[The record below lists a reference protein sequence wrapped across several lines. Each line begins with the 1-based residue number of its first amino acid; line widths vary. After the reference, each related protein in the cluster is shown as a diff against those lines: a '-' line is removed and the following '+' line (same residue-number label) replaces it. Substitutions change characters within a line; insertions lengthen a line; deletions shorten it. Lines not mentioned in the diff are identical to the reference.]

1 MSSKAAKQTVEFGDF
16 QTPPRLA
23 KSVCSLLLRTGSEPT
38 SIIEPTCGQGAFL
51 VAALETFPDATV
63 RGYEYNP
70 TYAEAA
76 YRAVSHSSQAT
87 VQKGDFFRI
96 DWDAELSKLSEPLLV
111 LGNPPWVT
119 NATVGSLGGSNL
131 PEKSNLDGL
140 RGIDALT
147 GRANFDISEWM
158 LRENLRWLRGRHGAI
173 AVLCKTS
180 VARKV
185 LIHAWS
191 AYFPIKSATIYRL
204 DAHREFGVS
213 VDACL
218 LFVCLVP
225 GAQTHECAVYDTL
238 NDPRPSS
245 SFGMRDERL
254 VSDLGTYGRLHSLYS
269 DGLTGWRSG
278 VKHDCSRVFEFSVKN
293 GELVNGLGE
302 GVSLEADVV
311 FPLLKSSDVASRR
324 PPRKYLL
331 VPHRSMDE
339 SPHELRS
346 RAPRAWQYLTS
357 HEQTLEA
364 RSSSI
369 YKKRSKFSI
378 FGIGPY
384 SFAPW
389 KVAISG
395 LYKSLRFTKIG
406 PLDGQPILLDDTC
419 YFFPCDSEEECLALY
434 ELVSSPL
441 ALEFWSSLVFWD
453 SKRPIT
459 AKLLNLLDLAGLA
472 KKIGN
477 WTPTTRRIAER
488 QMTAYSAGSHQ
499 PMLFRESSSRYG
511 LTEEGRDPLA
521 NDKSGE

>member
-1 MSSKAAKQTVEFGDF
+1 MNPEATKQTVEFGDF

-23 KSVCSLLLRTGSEPT
+23 KSVCSLLLRTGFEPS

-51 VAALETFPDATV
+51 AAALEAFPAATV
-63 RGYEYNP
+63 RGYECNP
-70 TYAEAA
+70 VYAEAA
-76 YRAVSHSSQAT
+76 HRTVSRFSQAT
-87 VQKGDFFRI
+87 VQKGDFFRV
-96 DWDAELSKLSEPLLV
+96 DWDTELSKLADPLLI

-131 PEKSNLDGL
+131 PKKSNLDGL

-158 LRENLRWLRGRHGAI
+158 LRENLRWLGRRRGAI

-185 LIHAWS
+185 LVHAWS
-191 AYFPIKSATIYRL
+191 ADFPIKSATIYRL
-204 DAHREFGVS
+204 DARREFGVS

-218 LFVCLVP
+218 LFICLAP
-225 GAQTHECAVYDTL
+225 DAQTRECTVYDTL
-238 NDPRPSS
+238 NAPRPSS
-245 SFGMRDERL
+245 NFGMRDDRL
-254 VSDLGTYGRLHSLYS
+254 VSDLETYGRLHSLYS
-269 DGLTGWRSG
+269 DGLSGWRSG

-311 FPLLKSSDVASRR
+311 FPLLKSSDVASHR

-331 VPHRSMDE
+331 VPHRSMGE
-339 SPHELRS
+339 SSHELRS

-364 RSSSI
+364 RGSAI
-369 YKKRSKFSI
+369 YKKRPKFTI

-395 LYKSLRFTKIG
+395 LYKHLRFTQIG
-406 PLDGQPILLDDTC
+406 PIDGRPILLDDTC
-419 YFFPCDSEEECLALY
+419 YFFPCDSEEECLCLY
-434 ELVSSPL
+434 DLVSSPL
-441 ALEFWSSLVFWD
+441 AIKFWSSLVFWD
-453 SKRPIT
+453 AKRPIT
-459 AKLLNLLDLAGLA
+459 AKLLNLLDLASLA
-472 KKIGN
+472 KKIGA
-477 WTPTTRRIAER
+477 WTPTIRRIAER
-488 QMTAYSAGSHQ
+488 QMTAYATDSHQ

-511 LTEEGRDPLA
+511 LTEEGRAPLVK
-521 NDKSGE
+521 DKNEE

>member
-1 MSSKAAKQTVEFGDF
+1 MNPKAAKQTVEFGDF
-16 QTPPRLA
+16 QTPLRLA
-23 KSVCSLLLRTGSEPT
+23 KSVCSLLLRTGFEPS

-51 VAALETFPDATV
+51 AAALEAFPDATV

-70 TYAEAA
+70 AHAEAA
-76 YRAVSHSSQAT
+76 HQTVSRFSQAT
-87 VQKGDFFRI
+87 VQKGDFFRV
-96 DWDAELSKLSEPLLV
+96 DWDTELSKLADPLLI

-119 NATVGSLGGSNL
+119 NAAVSSLGGSNL

-185 LIHAWS
+185 LVHAWDTS
-191 AYFPIKSATIYRL
+191 LPIESATIYRL

-218 LFVCLVP
+218 LFVCLTP
-225 GAQTHECAVYDTL
+225 GTQTRECVVYDTL
-238 NDPRPSS
+238 NAPRPSS
-245 SFGMRDERL
+245 NFGMRDDRL
-254 VSDLGTYGRLHSLYS
+254 VSDLETYKRLQSLSS

-278 VKHDCSRVFEFSVKN
+278 VKHDCSRVFEFSVKD
-293 GELVNGLGE
+293 GELTNGLGE
-302 GVSLEADVV
+302 VVSLETDVV
-311 FPLLKSSDVASRR
+311 FPLLKSSDVAGHR

-331 VPHRSMDE
+331 VPHRSMEE
-339 SPHELRS
+339 SSLELRS
-346 RAPRAWQYLTS
+346 HAPRAWQYLTA
-357 HEQTLEA
+357 HERTLEA
-364 RSSSI
+364 RASAV
-369 YKKRSKFSI
+369 YKKRPKFSI
-378 FGIGPY
+378 FGVGPY

-395 LYKSLRFTKIG
+395 LYKDLRFTKIG
-406 PLDGQPILLDDTC
+406 PINGQPILLDDTC
-419 YFFPCDSEEECLALY
+419 YFFPCDSEEECLSLY

-459 AKLLNLLDLAGLA
+459 AKLLNLLDLACLA
-472 KKIGN
+472 KKTGA

-488 QMTAYSAGSHQ
+488 QMTPYTTGSHQ

-511 LTEEGRDPLA
+511 LTEKVFNPLA
-521 NDKSGE
+521 NDKNKK